1 MVMVT
6 AKTISYSKYISV
18 HYSLKRWIC
27 RTCSKS
33 SWLSFVK
40 SEKKKKKKKER
51 YFGERKADQ

>member
-1 MVMVT
+1 M
-6 AKTISYSKYISV
+6 

-40 SEKKKKKKKER
+40 SEKKTKKKKTKKDISGKGKQTNIMIDR
-51 YFGERKADQ
+51 LQNY

>member
-1 MVMVT
+1 M
-6 AKTISYSKYISV
+6 

-40 SEKKKKKKKER
+40 SEKKQKTKQNKES